1 MENEQQTSF
10 NPYKSIWLQPRST
23 IQYIVDTNP
32 TYLVLALLALT
43 GVAYGISAASAEGW
57 GYDMSLLWVF
67 LIIAAIFPL
76 ITILLLYIV
85 SGLTCWTGK
94 WLGGKA
100 TQEQIRAAYAWS
112 YIPIIATI
120 ALYVPLFMFYGF
132 DLFNYQHITFSDP
145 LPMVPAQSGV
155 AFVIVA
161 IAEVV
166 LNVWSFVIALHCLGQ
181 VQGFSAWRAL
191 GNQALT
197 ALVLFVPIVVI
208 IMIPVILFAVSQA
221 Y

>member
-23 IQYIVDTNP
+23 IQRIVDTNP
-32 TYLVLALLALT
+32 TYLVLVLLALT
-43 GVAYGISAASAEGW
+43 GIANGVSAASVEGW

-67 LIIAAIFPL
+67 FIIVAIFPL
-76 ITILLLYIV
+76 ITILLLYLV
-85 SGLTCWTGK
+85 SGLTRWTGK

-132 DLFNYQHITFSDP
+132 DLFNYQHTTFSDS
-145 LPMVPAQSGV
+145 LPMVPVQSGV
-155 AFVIVA
+155 AFGIVA

-197 ALVLFVPIVVI
+197 ALVLLVPIAI
-208 IMIPVILFAVSQA
+208 IMFLFIVLVVSRA
-221 Y
+221 S

>member
-1 MENEQQTSF
+1 MENEQQSF
-10 NPYKSIWLQPRST
+10 NPYKSILLQPRST
-23 IQYIVDTNP
+23 IQRIVDTNP
-32 TYLVLALLALT
+32 TYLVLALFALT
-43 GVAYGISAASAEGW
+43 GAAGSLSAASAEGW

-67 LIIAAIFPL
+67 LIIVAIAPL
-76 ITILLLYIV
+76 ATILTLYLI
-85 SGLTCWTGK
+85 SALTRWTGK

-100 TQEQIRAAYAWS
+100 TQEQIRSAYAWS
-112 YIPIIATI
+112 YIPVIASI
-120 ALYVPLFMFYGF
+120 ALYVPLFMFYGA
-132 DLFNYQHITFSDP
+132 DLFNYQHTAFPDP
-145 LPMVPAQSGV
+145 LSMVPVQSGV

-166 LNVWSFVIALHCLGQ
+166 LNVWSFVISLHCLGQ

-197 ALVLFVPIVVI
+197 ALVLIIPLGI
-208 IMIPVILFAVSQA
+208 IMFLFIVFAIAQA

>member
-1 MENEQQTSF
+1 MENEQKSSF

-23 IQYIVDTNP
+23 IQHIVDTNP

-43 GVAYGISAASAEGW
+43 GIAGGLSAANAGGL
-57 GYDMSLLWVF
+57 GYDVSLLWVF
-67 LIIAAIFPL
+67 LTIVAIAPL
-76 ITILLLYIV
+76 VCILVLYLV
-85 SGLTCWTGK
+85 SALTRWTGK

-112 YIPIIATI
+112 YIPIIASI
-120 ALYVPLFMFYGF
+120 ALYVPLFMFYGA
-132 DLFNYQHITFSDP
+132 DLFNYQHTAFPDP
-145 LPMVPAQSGV
+145 LSMVPVQSGV
-155 AFVIVA
+155 AFGIVA

-166 LNVWSFVIALHCLGQ
+166 LNVWSFVIGLHCLGQ

-197 ALVLFVPIVVI
+197 ALILIIPLGITMFLFIVLAF
-208 IMIPVILFAVSQA
+208 SQA
-221 Y
+221 Q

>member
-1 MENEQQTSF
+1 VENEQQTSF

-23 IQYIVDTNP
+23 IQHIIDTNP

-43 GVAYGISAASAEGW
+43 GVAMGISAASAEGW

-67 LIIAAIFPL
+67 LIIATIFPL
-76 ITILLLYIV
+76 VTILVLYLV
-85 SGLTCWTGK
+85 SALTRWTGT

-100 TQEQIRAAYAWS
+100 TQEQIRAAYAWC
-112 YIPIIATI
+112 YIPVIATI

-132 DLFNYQHITFSDP
+132 DLFNYQHTTFSEP
-145 LPMVPAQSGV
+145 YSIVPVQTGI
-155 AFVIVA
+155 AFSIVA
-161 IAEVV
+161 VAEIF
-166 LNVWSFVIALHCLGQ
+166 LSVWSFVISLHCLGQ

-208 IMIPVILFAVSQA
+208 MIPVIMIAFSQA